1 MPGGDLSWTLIN
13 SINHV
18 TKSRFF
24 LLLFTC
30 SNTLYFQHSPHN
42 KVYEA
47 LNHRNVQ
54 VKWVVNGSFNINCPL
69 NFHKSRCKTRWNFF
83 FLPDPPSTLQGRYSD
98 VLGKKKLEK
107 RKRVVFICVVL
118 LAINETCPAPSIRP
132 RLCSHWSEIRLISG
146 WCPCTVMSYF
156 TPRLRLLCAVSCP
169 N

>member
-30 SNTLYFQHSPHN
+30 SNTLYFQHFPHN
-42 KVYEA
+42 KVYET

-69 NFHKSRCKTRWNFF
+69 NFHKSQCKSQVELFF
-83 FLPDPPSTLQGRYSD
+83 FPDPPSTLQGRYSD
-98 VLGKKKLEK
+98 VSSWLEK
-107 RKRVVFICVVL
+107 QKRVCFSICVVL
-118 LAINETCPAPSIRP
+118 LPINETCPAPSIHP

-156 TPRLRLLCAVSCP
+156 TLPLRLLCAVSCP